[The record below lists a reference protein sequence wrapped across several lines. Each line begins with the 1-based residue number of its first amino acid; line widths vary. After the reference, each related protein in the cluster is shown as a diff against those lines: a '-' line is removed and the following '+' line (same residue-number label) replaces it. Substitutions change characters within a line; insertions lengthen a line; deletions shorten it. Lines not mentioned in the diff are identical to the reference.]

1 MLFKGKQNL
10 HNTEENQII
19 VECSCGTH
27 LIKIT
32 SFSDEPETFFEIWAS
47 NFYTKQKKSLHF
59 RIWHR
64 LKLIWYAIRGK
75 EYRLEDFVLDKN
87 DINELISAL
96 QEVNCNKQEV
106 KE

>member
-19 VECSCGTH
+19 VECNCGTH

-32 SFSDEPETFFEIWAS
+32 SFDDEPETFFEIWVS
-47 NFYTKQKKSLHF
+47 NFYTKQKESLYL

-87 DINELISAL
+87 DVEELIKAL
-96 QEVNCNKQEV
+96 QEINCNNQEV
-106 KE
+106 K

>member
-10 HNTEENQII
+10 YNTEENQII
-19 VECSCGTH
+19 VGCSCCTH

-47 NFYTKQKKSLHF
+47 NFYTKQKKPLHF

-75 EYRLEDFVLDKN
+75 EYRLEDFILDED
-87 DINELISAL
+87 DIKELVKAL
-96 QEVNCNKQEV
+96 QEINNKQEV
-106 KE
+106 KK

>member
-19 VECSCGTH
+19 IECSCGTH

-32 SFSDEPETFFEIWAS
+32 SFSDEPEIFFEIWSS
-47 NFYTKQKKSLHF
+47 NFYTKQKKPLHF

-75 EYRLEDFVLDKN
+75 EYRLEYFILDEN
-87 DINELISAL
+87 DTKELIKAL
-96 QEVNCNKQEV
+96 QEINNKQEV
-106 KE
+106 KK

>member
-1 MLFKGKQNL
+1 MLFRVKQNI
-10 HNTEENQII
+10 HNTEEKEILI
-19 VECSCGTH
+19 ECSCGTH
-27 LIKIT
+27 LIKIS
-32 SFSDEPETFFEIWAS
+32 SFDDESEVFFEIWAS
-47 NFYTKQKKSLHF
+47 NFYTKQKESLHIRF
-59 RIWHR
+59 LHR

-106 KE
+106 K